1 MGLKRVFKKKL
12 VEILKV
18 FVRDAIRAQLPDE
31 AAKLKYISLRDY
43 GPITKNFRKGKK

>member
-18 FVRDAIRAQLPDE
+18 FVRDATRAQLPGE
-31 AAKLKYISLRDY
+31 AAELKYISLRDY
-43 GPITKNFRKGKK
+43 GPITENFRKGKK